1 MGLFPPDVPALADE
15 VAGGFGIALGECLGK
30 EAGGADKEGVAFYE
44 AGVFEVGDGETL
56 GEFTEGGTVFFIA
69 EGGEEFLQRSCSG
82 RVVCSWMARRRVL
95 RWRRSRGTFDQGVMV
110 WGVSWAQG

>member
-56 GEFTEGGTVFFIA
+56 GEFTEGYCFYSRGRR
-69 EGGEEFLQRSCSG
+69 GSLQRSCSG
-82 RVVCSWMARRRVL
+82 RVVCVGWLGGEFCAGGV
-95 RWRRSRGTFDQGVMV
+95 RSRHFRARG
-110 WGVSWAQG
+110 

>member
-15 VAGGFGIALGECLGK
+15 VAGGFGIALGECFGK

-69 EGGEEFLQRSCSG
+69 EGGEEFTPEKLLG
-82 RVVCSWMARRRVL
+82 EGGL
-95 RWRRSRGTFDQGVMV
+95 
-110 WGVSWAQG
+110 